1 MANRVDKCFDK
12 VDYAEDWIERTQQR
26 FVEILQPITC
36 QIETL
41 NTQMATILVEMPG
54 FPSFLAKQNILD

>member
-1 MANRVDKCFDK
+1 MKQMANRVDQCFGK

-26 FVEILQPITC
+26 FVEILQPITS

-41 NTQMATILVEMPG
+41 N
-54 FPSFLAKQNILD
+54 S